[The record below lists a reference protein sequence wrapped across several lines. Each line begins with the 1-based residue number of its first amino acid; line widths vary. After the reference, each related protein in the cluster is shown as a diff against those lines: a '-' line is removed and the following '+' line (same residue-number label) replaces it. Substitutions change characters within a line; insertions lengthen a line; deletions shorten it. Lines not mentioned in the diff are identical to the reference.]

1 MTELL
6 PRAGGA
12 GPRPVIDINRT
23 LGPIPAED
31 VPSRDAAGLIAEL
44 DRLGIDAALVVHSVA
59 LHYDPDIGNAELPST
74 PRLHPVPVLI
84 PGPLGTTVGL
94 DGSRVVRLCPAEHR
108 FDLTGPH
115 CVRLV
120 RELAERRI
128 TVLLGWDS
136 TSPAEVSRLATDVSD
151 LDVILINTGYRAL
164 RLLADLLEAHARL
177 RVDTATLN
185 GHLSVEWL
193 VRRFGARR
201 VLFGTGAPVTDDAGP
216 RHQLG
221 LLDLPEADVA
231 LIAGGNARELI
242 GA

>member
-1 MTELL
+1 M
-6 PRAGGA
+6 
-12 GPRPVIDINRT
+12 
-23 LGPIPAED
+23 
-31 VPSRDAAGLIAEL
+31 
-44 DRLGIDAALVVHSVA
+44 
-59 LHYDPDIGNAELPST
+59 
-74 PRLHPVPVLI
+74 
-84 PGPLGTTVGL
+84 
-94 DGSRVVRLCPAEHR
+94 
-108 FDLTGPH
+108 
-115 CVRLV
+115 
-120 RELAERRI
+120 
-128 TVLLGWDS
+128 
-136 TSPAEVSRLATDVSD
+136 
-151 LDVILINTGYRAL
+151 ILINTGYRAL

-193 VRRFGARR
+193 VRRFGAQR